1 MALER
6 ERERESVHL
15 KNKCFVKNTLFGVV
29 EKSEEQRKEK
39 STKIIKIKKATKLE
53 KVARI
58 FIAEKIESVNA
69 EKANKIEE
77 KERMDYNINILK
89 GVFMLI

>member
-1 MALER
+1 MIKIAKPCGSR
-6 ERERESVHL
+6 ERERASVHL

-29 EKSEEQRKEK
+29 EKSEE
-39 STKIIKIKKATKLE
+39 IKKE
-53 KVARI
+53 
-58 FIAEKIESVNA
+58 